1 MLPCLSR
8 LKKIDFDTLV
18 YKKKRSYYS
27 ENLSLNVFRTK
38 YNPSK
43 FAVII
48 SSSVF
53 KKATTRNKIKRKIK
67 SYIYRQLN
75 NYKDGYAV
83 VIYIKKGTK
92 DSFLKSINGELDSI
106 FNKTGILKC

>member
-8 LKKIDFDTLV
+8 LKKIDFDTLAHE
-18 YKKKRSYYS
+18 KKTSYHS
-27 ENLSLNVFRTK
+27 ENLSINVFRTK

-43 FAVII
+43 FAVVV
-48 SSSVF
+48 SSLIF
-53 KKATTRNKIKRKIK
+53 KKAVTRNKIKRKIK
-67 SYIYRQLN
+67 SYICKQLD

-92 DSFLKSINGELDSI
+92 DSFIKNINKEMDLI
-106 FNKTGILKC
+106 FNKTDILKC